1 MSARIIDTIIIGII
15 SNILRLLFQNRL
27 RIPHSD
33 RHPLGTEHGT
43 VIQSVAK
50 NNDPVIGYIIPLHN
64 FKNAPLFVDRFYK
77 HCSFRKPHMGQR
89 VQRNLFYFPFG
100 AGDKNF
106 VNLRLPA
113 VIVTAVHHCFI
124 VPVRHTLKVVI
135 VLCFPPLFIFRRH
148 RPGMF
153 FPVDFTK

>member
-64 FKNAPLFVDRFYK
+64 FKMPL
-77 HCSFRKPHMGQR
+77 SLWTGS
-89 VQRNLFYFPFG
+89 
-100 AGDKNF
+100 
-106 VNLRLPA
+106 
-113 VIVTAVHHCFI
+113 TSI
-124 VPVRHTLKVVI
+124 VPFVSHTWGSVCRGI
-135 VLCFPPLFIFRRH
+135 S
-148 RPGMF
+148 
-153 FPVDFTK
+153 FTSLLAQAIKIL

>member
-1 MSARIIDTIIIGII
+1 MAILFSLLWYSYPPEMSARIINTIIIGII

-77 HCSFRKPHMGQR
+77 HCPFRKPHMGQR
-89 VQRNLFYFPFG
+89 VQRNLFYFLL
-100 AGDKNF
+100 AQAIKI
-106 VNLRLPA
+106 L
-113 VIVTAVHHCFI
+113 
-124 VPVRHTLKVVI
+124 
-135 VLCFPPLFIFRRH
+135 
-148 RPGMF
+148 
-153 FPVDFTK
+153 